1 MTSNLKASVGWKNG
15 QKRRIIRLQ
24 GRNQKQKMFPP
35 FYQKCFQSCLT
46 DAQYLTLQLL
56 VLLLQTHRK
65 VCLSHLATLLNSRTI
80 VHFLIKFSRLCE
92 N

>member
-1 MTSNLKASVGWKNG
+1 MTSNLKASVGRKTG
-15 QKRRIIRLQ
+15 QKRKIIIRLQ

-65 VCLSHLATLLNSRTI
+65 VWGASRGCGRVNEKKDEIIISPTKN
-80 VHFLIKFSRLCE
+80 V
-92 N
+92 